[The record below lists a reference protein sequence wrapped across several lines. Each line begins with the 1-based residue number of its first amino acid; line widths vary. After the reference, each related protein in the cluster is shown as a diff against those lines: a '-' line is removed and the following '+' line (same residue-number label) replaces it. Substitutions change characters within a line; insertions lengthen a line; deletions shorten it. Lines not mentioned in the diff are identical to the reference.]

1 MNIFYTIVTI
11 LAGLGV
17 SLYGFKVLRDG
28 METSLGSGFKKV
40 IGKVANNRWGSYF
53 LSAGVT
59 GAWQSTTLT
68 LSMISSFLN
77 VGNISLSQG
86 IALMLGVQLGS
97 ALAIVLVAFQAID
110 LMKILSILCVIG
122 AFMMIFSRNN
132 YKMQKISTSVMGFG
146 LLFAGISM
154 LGEGVG
160 VLVNDPSV
168 YDTISVMT
176 NPIVLILVGAALSMI
191 TNSMYATVTIITALV
206 GVSGAGPLS
215 MMSGVFMLIG
225 AAAVGGVV
233 PLLYC
238 INNSSRETKAML
250 LGYNVFKVM
259 AATLFG
265 LCCFIPWLEPFYN
278 MLGQQSGIFY
288 VLLYI
293 IMMFVPGVLML
304 LINNAFGKL
313 LIKIVPN
320 KRKSNSIYDSFV
332 PDENSLKVF
341 SVALP
346 YLINDV
352 SKIINIQTKLMTK
365 IMARYQEK
373 TFNDKGL
380 QSEIK
385 GLDKIIKLTTNT
397 TIRLTAKFN
406 KKEQDKLNIVINI
419 LNDVNHYL
427 ERIQKLYDYGMRFKV
442 KQRKLSAAQVG
453 LLTDLWN
460 NIAQM
465 SGLLNQLIQN
475 ATNNNIVID
484 DKLFNKVLAQSQSN
498 DEQNAIARKK
508 AFVPQQK
515 VSGDYVTYFD
525 VLLAFENI
533 NTDLS
538 NITIKLGILSN

>member
-77 VGNISLSQG
+77 VGNITLSQG

-110 LMKILSILCVIG
+110 LIKILSILCVVG
-122 AFMMIFSRNN
+122 AFMLMFSRHN

-176 NPIVLILVGAALSMI
+176 NPVVLILVGAALSMI

-406 KKEQDKLNIVINI
+406 KKEQDKLNVVINI

-498 DEQNAIARKK
+498 DEQNAIARKE

>member
-1 MNIFYTIVTI
+1 MSIFYTIVTI

-17 SLYGFKVLRDG
+17 SLYGFKVLREG

-40 IGKVANNRWGSYF
+40 IGKVANNRWGSYA

-77 VGNISLSQG
+77 VGNITMSQG

-122 AFMMIFSRNN
+122 AFMLMFSRN
-132 YKMQKISTSVMGFG
+132 YKMQKVSMSIMGFG

-154 LGEGVG
+154 LGDGVG

-168 YDTISVMT
+168 YDAISVMT
-176 NPIVLILVGAALSMI
+176 NPVLLLLIGAVLSML

-206 GVSGAGPLS
+206 GVTGAGPLS
-215 MMSGVFMLIG
+215 MISGVYMLIG
-225 AAAVGGVV
+225 AASVGGVV

-250 LGYNVFKVM
+250 LGYNIFKVL
-259 AATLFG
+259 AAIIFG
-265 LCCFIPWLEPFYN
+265 LCCFIPWLSPFYDV
-278 MLGQQSGIFY
+278 LEHQSGIFY

-293 IMMFVPGVLML
+293 IMMFVPGIIALML
-304 LINNAFGKL
+304 NKPFGKM
-313 LIKIVPN
+313 LIKLIPIKN
-320 KRKSNSIYDSFV
+320 KQNSVYDSFV
-332 PDENSLKVF
+332 LDENSLKVF

-346 YLINDV
+346 CLIQNV
-352 SKIINIQTKLMTK
+352 SRIIGMQTKLMTK
-365 IMARYQEK
+365 IISRYNDK
-373 TFNDKGL
+373 LFNDRGL
-380 QSEIK
+380 QGEIS

-397 TIRLTAKFN
+397 AIRLTSKFN
-406 KKEQDKLNIVINI
+406 KKEQDKLNMLINI
-419 LNDVNHYL
+419 LSDLNHYS
-427 ERIQKLYDYGMRFKV
+427 ERIQIMYYYGMRFKI
-442 KQRKLSAAQVG
+442 KQRKLTSVQVET
-453 LLTDLWN
+453 LTKLWEE
-460 NIAQM
+460 IAQM
-465 SGLLNQLIQN
+465 SMQINLLIENTI
-475 ATNNNIVID
+475 NNNMVVND
-484 DKLFNKVLAQSQSN
+484 QMFNDVLKMSQTN
-498 DEQNAIARKK
+498 DESNSEARKK

-515 VSGDYVTYFD
+515 ISGDYVTYFD

-533 NTDLS
+533 NTDLA